1 MPVSLVLWD
10 WNGTLLDDVALGLA
24 SLNRNLA
31 RFGYPQQ
38 YTLAEY
44 REIFTFPIED
54 YYALAGFD
62 FPAIPMKFWRRHIC
76 RIICPPVKAW
86 R

>member
-10 WNGTLLDDVALGLA
+10 WNGTLLNDVALGLA

-44 REIFTFPIED
+44 REIFTFPIQD
-54 YYALAGFD
+54 Y
-62 FPAIPMKFWRRHIC
+62 
-76 RIICPPVKAW
+76 
-86 R
+86 